1 MKKNS
6 SKIKQ
11 GLITEGILG
20 GCICG
25 CLLSILILVL
35 SLGGG
40 ALDVK
45 GLYVWILTAFL
56 GGLLAGVVS
65 TMSSW
70 SRIRQKIRIL
80 ELRYGSRFDGQPL
93 HMLAESRTV
102 YVNDG
107 WLVYHSG
114 RDYRVYARP
123 EIAAVDP
130 YQGGKP
136 KTAGAVLRLNSAA
149 GNAVITYTVSADEDF
164 LAAAREWVNAA
175 PQPAAA
181 VQRPA
186 PAAGKPEPEPLKPE
200 PSAPPQPQQPE
211 QPVHTPAM
219 QPLHQAGHGHK
230 IHPLVWVMLAVIL
243 ALILAFAG
251 FYSFHETHVPQD
263 YPQSTQSP
271 LGGSSRRA

>member
-1 MKKNS
+1 MKNNS
-6 SKIKQ
+6 SKIRQ

-20 GCICG
+20 GCVCG
-25 CLLSILILVL
+25 CLLSILILLL

-40 ALDVK
+40 TLDVK
-45 GLYVWILTAFL
+45 GLYVWILIAFL

-70 SRIRQKIRIL
+70 NRIRQKIRIL
-80 ELRYGSRFDGQPL
+80 ELRYGGRFDGQPL

-114 RDYRVYARP
+114 RDYRIFARP

-130 YQGGKP
+130 YHVRNP
-136 KTAGAVLRLNSAA
+136 KTACAVLHLNSA
-149 GNAVITYTVSADEDF
+149 GGDAVVAYAVSADEDF

-186 PAAGKPEPEPLKPE
+186 PAENRAQTSAARPEPV
-200 PSAPPQPQQPE
+200 QPDRQ
-211 QPVHTPAM
+211 VHTPDM
-219 QPLHQAGHGHK
+219 QPLHQTRTGHK
-230 IHPLVWVMLAVIL
+230 IHPLVWVVLAVIL
-243 ALILAFAG
+243 ALILTFAG
-251 FYSFHETHVPQD
+251 FYTFHETHVPQD
-263 YPQSTQSP
+263 YPESTQSP